1 MTHKDIFL
9 NEPGFILSS
18 IAMGS
23 AGSFSSMVKAVM
35 ETFYALFTF
44 PWKRKNFDLAKLF
57 KALLELIASFTISY
71 YIIQLFR
78 KGYRYAEGIQTRML
92 QQNTVQTTETDK
104 SS

>member
-1 MTHKDIFL
+1 MTHRDIFL
-9 NEPGFILSS
+9 NEPGFILTS

-44 PWKRKNFDLAKLF
+44 PWKRKNFDLAKVF

-71 YIIQLFR
+71 YIIQVFR
-78 KGYRYAEGIQTRML
+78 KGYRYVEGLQARML
-92 QQNTVQTTETDK
+92 QPDTVDTTKTP
-104 SS
+104 